1 MDKTIKKI
9 IAVVIFTLLC
19 IYVSN
24 ISRKQYLATIESIE
38 YKNNKITI
46 SFDTLY
52 DGEIKC
58 VLKGNKTETFKSTNN
73 TCTIDPTEGGT
84 LYLYQGSNLLNKPDE
99 NITNILEDEYYL
111 IAGQKFDTSIFN
123 NDELDKHPILVGN
136 ESILNVVGNDVEA
149 KGNGETFIFIG
160 NHIVKVKVTDLLVD
174 KPNVFNDNKKFLT
187 CGNFTDDDNN
197 LIDDYLKYY
206 INTAG
211 YKTRAGV
218 VEAARFL
225 TLNFPYKIY
234 YFGENG
240 RLTSNGI
247 DGEGRYYHIGLY
259 LSNAKTK
266 EIKKSSSTPAC
277 WSCYLPVGEENV
289 GYNGLDCS
297 GFVTWAILNGGFD
310 CGDIGA
316 GISPYKNLTSLGE
329 LKKNSN
335 DLLKDIKVGDL
346 VHNNEVDGH
355 IGIIVGIDDKNYYV
369 AEAVAWRGK
378 NGVGI
383 STFDSNSFINTWTE
397 VVLMDS
403 YYKNDGNLTNMWY

>member
-1 MDKTIKKI
+1 MNKTIQKI
-9 IAVVIFTLLC
+9 IVVLIFLILC
-19 IYVSN
+19 IYVNN
-24 ISRKQYLATIESIE
+24 ISRKQYLATIESVE
-38 YKNNKITI
+38 YKDNKITI

-52 DGEIKC
+52 DGDIKC
-58 VLKGNKTETFKSTNN
+58 VLKGEKTQTVKSNNN
-73 TCTIDPTEGGT
+73 TCVIDPSNSGT
-84 LYLYQGSNLLNKPDE
+84 LYIYQGNNLLNNPDE
-99 NITNILEDEYYL
+99 ELSSILEDEYYL
-111 IAGQKFDTSIFN
+111 IAGEKIDTSIFN
-123 NDELDKHPILVGN
+123 DDEFNKHPIIVGDTSMLNIVGN
-136 ESILNVVGNDVEA
+136 NIEA
-149 KGNGETFIFIG
+149 KGNGQTFIFIG
-160 NHIVKVKVTDLLVD
+160 NYIVKVRVTDLLVD
-174 KPNVFNDNKKFLT
+174 KPNVYDENKKFLT
-187 CGNFTDDDNN
+187 CGDFTDDENK
-197 LIDDYLKYY
+197 LIDNYLKHY
-206 INTAG
+206 IDIAG

-259 LSNAKTK
+259 LSNSKTK
-266 EIKKSSSTPAC
+266 EIKKSTSTPAC
-277 WSCYLPVGEENV
+277 WSCYIPEGGENV

-316 GISPYKNLTSLGE
+316 GISPYKNLTNLGE
-329 LKKNSN
+329 LKSNSK

-355 IGIIVGIDDKNYYV
+355 IGIIVGIDDRNYYV